1 MTSGRTTAF
10 FQNSFFHFGKIREIC
25 SKTYLAAK
33 NQT

>member
-1 MTSGRTTAF
+1 MTLSRATAF
-10 FQNSFFHFGKIREIC
+10 FQNRFYILRKILEIC